1 MAQDGGESDG
11 KGGLLSIRVK
21 KLGIVDS
28 EKKQRLKIYIKRVNC
43 DRNIQN
49 RTLREKLV
57 TFKLDMITNFHI
69 DSILFLSLDNC
80 TNTYID
86 T

>member
-21 KLGIVDS
+21 KLGIVNS
-28 EKKQRLKIYIKRVNC
+28 EKKQRLKIYIKRINC

-57 TFKLDMITNFHI
+57 TFKLDNDHEFSHKFNTILITGQ
-69 DSILFLSLDNC
+69 LQE
-80 TNTYID
+80 YIY
-86 T
+86 

>member
-28 EKKQRLKIYIKRVNC
+28 KNNILKIYIKRVNC
-43 DRNIQN
+43 DKNIQN

-57 TFKLDMITNFHI
+57 TSEIGNDHEFSHRFNTILITGQLHK
-69 DSILFLSLDNC
+69 
-80 TNTYID
+80 YIY
-86 T
+86 